1 MTGLVIGAFEHELEI
16 LEVYWLAGFYHQTDL
31 GWQIRVVMRGMLSGK
46 FLVRSLPI
54 GMYPMLTLGAHFEDG
69 QLLPFHSRG
78 VTGTATIPNVAEGE
92 EVGSDRLPVGLY
104 SFGSHRGGV
113 QHLLK
118 YATEQG
124 VIFIPTA
131 ELMRFLFACNKTMA
145 NALMVPG
152 SLMTLHQQQAFES
165 GKPLHLSFS
174 GDMPLRLLSQSFV
187 QEFAWLAYDKSAR
200 TSWESVYAETV
211 GKSHV
216 SFVPPDIPNST
227 WTFRGIEH
235 NGTWLVLELQHLSGR
250 SVPCGKLSFSH
261 PSLVH
266 RPRQVKPGKVRKR
279 SGTGDRNDLSRYR
292 ACADDTG
299 SRTDRDQVET
309 PIPSRSADFINPV
322 NATKVWKTE
331 KPTTKPS
338 RKSGEVSTQGRP
350 WCDTAVSVGPQAPL
364 SRVQPIEFEFLEAV
378 GWEELGRLE
387 PMARVI
393 RLMAELRPNVQLAMT
408 LCKLPPGRAFSTAE
422 RRSRVCLIA
431 ILTEVDQPELVI
443 VDIDR
448 SGERAISTLVI
459 TADPTLRSST
469 LEGLIRQVLTDA
481 VLNGGHWG
489 HDLEVRL
496 SSLATVFRLPR
507 ILNRNHTKYS
517 QTYLA
522 QVARRLQ
529 FRIVKSLTL
538 CGSAGSCTGS

>member
-46 FLVRSLPI
+46 FWVRSLPI

-69 QLLPFHSRG
+69 QLLQFHSRG

-92 EVGSDRLPVGLY
+92 EVGSDRLPAGLY

-124 VIFIPTA
+124 AIFIPTA
-131 ELMRFLFACNKTMA
+131 ELVRFLFACNKTMA

-152 SLMTLHQQQAFES
+152 SLMTLHQQQAFEF

-211 GKSHV
+211 GKSYV

-261 PSLVH
+261 PSLVY
-266 RPRQVKPGKVRKR
+266 RPKLVESEKGSGQPGPR
-279 SGTGDRNDLSRYR
+279 SENGSSHYR
-292 ACADDTG
+292 TEAEDTG
-299 SRTDRDQVET
+299 SRTDRGQAGV
-309 PIPSRSADFINPV
+309 PIPSRRADFINPV
-322 NATKVWKTE
+322 AATRIWKTE
-331 KPTTKPS
+331 KPTTKPG
-338 RKSGEVSTQGRP
+338 RKSGGRASQGRLRRV
-350 WCDTAVSVGPQAPL
+350 TTVSVAQQMPISQVL
-364 SRVQPIEFEFLEAV
+364 PIEFEFLEAV

-387 PMARVI
+387 PMACVI
-393 RLMAELRPNVQLAMT
+393 RLMAALRPNIELAMT

-422 RRSRVCLIA
+422 RRSRVSLVA
-431 ILTEVDQPELVI
+431 IFSSACRPELVVI
-443 VDIDR
+443 DIDR
-448 SGERAISTLVI
+448 TGDRAISTL
-459 TADPTLRSST
+459 ALRESQPLNRAA
-469 LEGLIRQVLTDA
+469 LEALINQVLMDA
-481 VLNGGHWG
+481 VCNGGHWG
-489 HDLEVRL
+489 NDLEERL
-496 SSLATVFRLPR
+496 SSLATVYRLPR
-507 ILNRNHTKYS
+507 LLKRNLSSYS
-517 QTYLA
+517 KPYLE
-522 QVARRLQ
+522 QVAKRLLY
-529 FRIVKSLTL
+529 RIEKSL
-538 CGSAGSCTGS
+538 GSWREEYVE